1 MSLSDNQK
9 ETEPFRYPAVDT
21 ECAILLF
28 DADGVIKYSNPEII
42 NYLSIEAHEIVG
54 QVVFGLFPD
63 FPIDEYLKQ
72 AQNNRH
78 IFRLDNSSQQS
89 VFEIIVIPLCL
100 DTCNYFLMEL
110 YSVHDV
116 NEKLNKFKDVSE
128 FSNEAIT
135 IADTNGVIEYAN
147 PVFMELTGF
156 SKDQVIGHTH
166 SILKSGIHE
175 PGFYLEMWAT
185 LLAGKSFRGQF
196 VNRRPDGTLFYED
209 KIIRPFYNTQGVLS
223 HFISSGRDVSDKVRI
238 MHRLEHLA
246 NHDCLTGLPN
256 RNLFLDRLHQ
266 VEARGTRNHDGFAI
280 VILDLDGFKKIN
292 DTFGHAVGD
301 VILQTT
307 AYRIRQC
314 LREEDTVARLG
325 GDEFSLILAGIVQQ
339 EEVVKVMEKIVT
351 LLNEPVYID
360 SKNIPI
366 QASIGIALYPDHGA
380 NGPMLLKHADSAMYQ
395 VKISGGNN
403 FRIFEGKENEYTIH
417 SLHKHP

>member
-1 MSLSDNQK
+1 MPLSDNQK
-9 ETEPFRYPAVDT
+9 ETELFRYPAADT

-42 NYLSIEAHEIVG
+42 NYLSIEAYEIVG

-72 AQNNRH
+72 AQNKLH
-78 IFRLDNSSQQS
+78 IFRWDNSSQQS
-89 VFEIIVIPLCL
+89 IFEIIVIPLYL

-135 IADTNGVIEYAN
+135 ITDTNGVIEYAN

-223 HFISSGRDVSDKVRI
+223 HFISSGRDVSDKVQI

-256 RNLFLDRLHQ
+256 RIFFWTDCIKSK
-266 VEARGTRNHDGFAI
+266 RGVR
-280 VILDLDGFKKIN
+280 VIMTDLP
-292 DTFGHAVGD
+292 
-301 VILQTT
+301 L
-307 AYRIRQC
+307 
-314 LREEDTVARLG
+314 
-325 GDEFSLILAGIVQQ
+325 
-339 EEVVKVMEKIVT
+339 
-351 LLNEPVYID
+351 
-360 SKNIPI
+360 
-366 QASIGIALYPDHGA
+366 
-380 NGPMLLKHADSAMYQ
+380 
-395 VKISGGNN
+395 
-403 FRIFEGKENEYTIH
+403 
-417 SLHKHP
+417 